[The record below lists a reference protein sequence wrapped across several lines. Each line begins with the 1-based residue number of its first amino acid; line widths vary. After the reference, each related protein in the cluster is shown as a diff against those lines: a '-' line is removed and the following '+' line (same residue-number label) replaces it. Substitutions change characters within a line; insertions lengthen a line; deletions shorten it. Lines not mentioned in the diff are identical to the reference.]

1 MMKSLAKSMLGAAMV
16 GAPVGAPFVI
26 LIPAA
31 LLDIIGKSLIF
42 FFPFAALAAF
52 LYLLTAFEMIFN
64 PA

>member
-26 LIPAA
+26 SIPAA
-31 LLDIIGKSLIF
+31 LLDIIGKSLVF
-42 FFPFAALAAF
+42 FLLFAVLAALF
-52 LYLLTAFEMIFN
+52 YVSTAFEMIFN